1 MRVKPNLIDTGIC
14 YFDQYSCITAK
25 TGIINKI
32 RKKKIEDEITNYG
45 GNVKKFLCIKWVRI
59 QDIRSELEE
68 IEALKLGVSH
78 ARDIHIID
86 FIYDNL

>member
-32 RKKKIEDEITNYG
+32 RKKKILDEITNYG
-45 GNVKKFLCIKWVRI
+45 GNVKKKWVRI